1 MATDAKKNSNVPKMP
16 PSGRNKFEDLQ
27 SPFLPP
33 PIPSWRKA
41 LLDFTPQNPPPAMA
55 EGYVFPEPA
64 LFIAVQNKERQDAYF
79 RSWLK
84 FRTAMIYRVSTY
96 NSTTLPHP
104 NSLWHNLLAFELIG
118 EKKAGSSSTK
128 SSKLWDTARK
138 FMDDSLMTDGVD
150 FAESNGGQ
158 LIWNGSIINSLGD
171 HEREEILWE
180 LAELSFRFELLALD
194 GRVTTSTGD
203 DRQELISAC
212 FPGGAS
218 ASLLVADLG
227 AANHGLGNLYWEPR
241 SVYLHALKKVM
252 TTWKGEVPPIIL
264 AKKMKWTER
273 EIEDLEGE
281 ITHFYVKTFYDHF
294 GRAPITPRRLSH
306 AAFLHRVAYP
316 RELTML
322 DPDPNT
328 AYDLTNI
335 RI

>member
-1 MATDAKKNSNVPKMP
+1 
-16 PSGRNKFEDLQ
+16 
-27 SPFLPP
+27 
-33 PIPSWRKA
+33 
-41 LLDFTPQNPPPAMA
+41 
-55 EGYVFPEPA
+55 
-64 LFIAVQNKERQDAYF
+64 
-79 RSWLK
+79 
-84 FRTAMIYRVSTY
+84 MIYRVSMY
-96 NSTTLPHP
+96 NSTTSPHP
-104 NSLWHNLLAFELIG
+104 NSLWHNLLTFELIG

-128 SSKLWDTARK
+128 SSKLWETAQK

-158 LIWNGSIINSLGD
+158 LIWNGNIINSLGD
-171 HEREEILWE
+171 HKHEEILWE
-180 LAELSFRFELLALD
+180 LAKLSFRFELLALD
-194 GRVTTSTGD
+194 TQVTIST
-203 DRQELISAC
+203 C

-227 AANHGLGNLYWEPR
+227 VANHGLGNLYWEPR

-252 TTWKGEVPPIIL
+252 MTWKGEVPPIIL

-281 ITHFYVKTFYDHF
+281 ITRFYVKTFYDHF
-294 GRAPITPRRLSH
+294 GRASITPQHLSH
-306 AAFLHRVAYP
+306 AASLHHVAYP

>member
-1 MATDAKKNSNVPKMP
+1 MSMATDAKKNSNVPKMP
-16 PSGRNKFEDLQ
+16 SSGWNKFEDLQ

-64 LFIAVQNKERQDAYF
+64 LFIAVQNKEHQDAYF

-84 FRTAMIYRVSTY
+84 FHTAMIYQVSTY
-96 NSTTLPHP
+96 NSTALPHP
-104 NSLWHNLLAFELIG
+104 NSLWRNLLAFELIG
-118 EKKAGSSSTK
+118 DKKVGSLSMK
-128 SSKLWDTARK
+128 SSKLWETAWK
-138 FMDDSLMTDGVD
+138 FMGGSLVAGGVD

-180 LAELSFRFELLALD
+180 LAKLSFRFELLALNAW
-194 GRVTTSTGD
+194 VTTSTGD
-203 DRQELISAC
+203 NHQEFISAC
-212 FPGGAS
+212 FLGGAS
-218 ASLLVADLG
+218 ALLLVADLG
-227 AANHGLGNLYWEPR
+227 TANHGLGNPYWEPR

-264 AKKMKWTER
+264 AKKMKWTEQ

-294 GRAPITPRRLSH
+294 R
-306 AAFLHRVAYP
+306 
-316 RELTML
+316 
-322 DPDPNT
+322 
-328 AYDLTNI
+328 
-335 RI
+335 